1 MKKEY
6 KYEKFISQYYNITS
20 KLVDENVEKGL
31 GDKVAIY
38 YKDKTYTY
46 REMQQLIN
54 RVGNALHIL
63 GVIFPRK
70 SGHSS
75 MCLSSFILHRS
86 IIVNT

>member
-31 GDKVAIY
+31 DDKVAIY

-46 REMQQLIN
+46 REM
-54 RVGNALHIL
+54 R
-63 GVIFPRK
+63 
-70 SGHSS
+70 
-75 MCLSSFILHRS
+75 
-86 IIVNT
+86 